1 MAMKIAEIAEG
12 IRFEDSAS
20 VTQALVEVREVPE
33 HELHYYLV
41 CRDTLQ
47 STALETRQII
57 ALAQVEWERRKSGE
71 ANSLA
76 YRTTVLSSVLA
87 LVGVALGAYLTYR
100 LT

>member
-1 MAMKIAEIAEG
+1 MMKIQEIAKG
-12 IRFEDSAS
+12 VKFENSAS
-20 VTQALVEVREVPE
+20 VTQALEQVRNVPE

-57 ALAQVEWERRKSGE
+57 ALAQVEWERRKSDE
-71 ANSLA
+71 TNRLT

-87 LVGVALGAYLTYR
+87 LVGVALGAYLTYL